1 MKPKHLLSLILL
13 LLPLF
18 SLSQSYPY
26 QRTEGNDTV
35 VVMTKKQ
42 GDDIN
47 NVFRKNKFTID
58 SLSNKNILLVNHVLK
73 YDSTLKE
80 SIKINMFLDSIL
92 SSETATY
99 QREITKELKQN
110 KKINKVMSW
119 VWITTFLI
127 FITYL

>member
-1 MKPKHLLSLILL
+1 
-13 LLPLF
+13 
-18 SLSQSYPY
+18 
-26 QRTEGNDTV
+26 
-35 VVMTKKQ
+35 MTKKQ

-58 SLSNKNILLVNHVLK
+58 SLYSRNSLLVNHVLK

-80 SIKINMFLDSIL
+80 SMKINMFLDSIL

-110 KKINKVMSW
+110 KKINKVMSGI
-119 VWITTFLI
+119 WISAFLI

>member
-1 MKPKHLLSLILL
+1 
-13 LLPLF
+13 
-18 SLSQSYPY
+18 
-26 QRTEGNDTV
+26 
-35 VVMTKKQ
+35 MTKKQ

-110 KKINKVMSW
+110 KKINKIMSG
-119 VWITTFLI
+119 VWISAFLI

>member
-1 MKPKHLLSLILL
+1 
-13 LLPLF
+13 
-18 SLSQSYPY
+18 
-26 QRTEGNDTV
+26 
-35 VVMTKKQ
+35 MTKKQ

>member
-1 MKPKHLLSLILL
+1 
-13 LLPLF
+13 
-18 SLSQSYPY
+18 
-26 QRTEGNDTV
+26 
-35 VVMTKKQ
+35 MTKKQ

-58 SLSNKNILLVNHVLK
+58 SLFNKNILLVNHVLK

-80 SIKINMFLDSIL
+80 SIKINIFLDSIL

>member
-1 MKPKHLLSLILL
+1 VTLF
-13 LLPLF
+13 LLPLL
-18 SLSQSYPY
+18 SWSQSYPY
-26 QRTEGNDTV
+26 QRIEGGDTV

-47 NVFRKNKFTID
+47 GVFRTNKFTID
-58 SLSNKNILLVNHVLK
+58 SLYVRNGLLVNHVLK

-80 SIKINMFLDSIL
+80 SMKINMFLDSIL

-110 KKINKVMSW
+110 KKLNKIMSG
-119 VWITTFLI
+119 VWISAFLI
-127 FITYL
+127 FVTYL

>member
-1 MKPKHLLSLILL
+1 MIAF
-13 LLPLF
+13 LLPLL
-18 SLSQSYPY
+18 SWSQSYPY
-26 QRTEGNDTV
+26 QRIEGNDTV

-42 GDDIN
+42 GEDIN
-47 NVFRKNKFTID
+47 NIFRKNKFTID
-58 SLSNKNILLVNHVLK
+58 SLSDRNILLVNHVLN

-80 SIKINMFLDSIL
+80 SMKTNIFLDSIL
-92 SSETATY
+92 SSETAIY

-110 KKINKVMSW
+110 EKINKVMPW

>member
-1 MKPKHLLSLILL
+1 MS
-13 LLPLF
+13 LPLF

-26 QRTEGNDTV
+26 QRIEGNDTV